1 MPADPRAASDRDQRQ
16 AFANLIEATARDLRA
31 AVMPAQMVQAIE
43 GRLAAW
49 EKADPDFAAVLRQVK
64 GQAWSMES
72 AHLRAVRDKIALHL
86 DQNLSDVNRA
96 LGRS

>member
-1 MPADPRAASDRDQRQ
+1 MAASAPSEREQRQ

-31 AVMPAQMVQAIE
+31 AGMAAQLVQAIE

-49 EKADPDFAAVLRQVK
+49 DKADPDFAAVLRQVK
-64 GQAWSMES
+64 GQAWALEP

-86 DQNLSDVNRA
+86 DQNLSEVRTK
-96 LGRS
+96 LR